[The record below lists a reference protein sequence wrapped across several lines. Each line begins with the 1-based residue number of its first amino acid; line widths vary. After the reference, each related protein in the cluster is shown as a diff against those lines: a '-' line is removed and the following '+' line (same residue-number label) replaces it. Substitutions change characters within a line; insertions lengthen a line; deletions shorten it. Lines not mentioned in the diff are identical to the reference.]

1 MKKLLLS
8 GSALLMFLGASA
20 QMASGGDGF
29 TYDNTSGASNCLV
42 NSLPSNGGVG
52 FYGGSFTESTNFI
65 TKEGDGSFLLQTE
78 SELASFPTPLWFFI
92 HETTGEGED
101 AQCTP
106 LGSNGGVDMSSQSVV
121 TILAKASSVNDTL
134 EFFLASGTGFPQT
147 STYNIGDGSSIL
159 ARHAFEKAGEYEL
172 FTFDFAS
179 IDADVWDGWAEKNAV
194 HQIGFRSA
202 TAGATFN
209 VLKIG
214 LGSSNGEIINSTS
227 SVAKASV
234 SVYPNPATD
243 VLNVSVGA
251 GNANVQLSSV
261 TGAVVA
267 SANGSG
273 NVVLSTSTVPA
284 GLYVVTVNS
293 ASGTTTS
300 KVVIK

>member
-1 MKKLLLS
+1 
-8 GSALLMFLGASA
+8 MFLGASA

-29 TYDNTSGASNCLV
+29 TYDNTSAASNCLV
-42 NSLPSNGGVG
+42 NNLPSTGGLGFNGGN
-52 FYGGSFTESTNFI
+52 FTSANI
-65 TKEGDGSFLLQTE
+65 PGGDGSFTLVTGDE
-78 SELASFPTPLWFFI
+78 IEVGVGPAWFFI
-92 HETTGEGED
+92 HETVGEGTD
-101 AQCTP
+101 AQCSP
-106 LGSNGGVDMSSQSVV
+106 LGENGGVDMSSQSAV
-121 TILAKASSVNDTL
+121 TILAKSGNVNDTL
-134 EFFLASGTGFPQT
+134 EFFLGSGTGFPS
-147 STYNIGDGSSIL
+147 STYNTGAGANGVNYIL
-159 ARHAFEKAGEYEL
+159 ARHGFSKAGEYEL
-172 FTFDFAS
+172 FSFDFAS
-179 IDADVWDGWAEKNAV
+179 LDAAVWDAWTNKNAI

-209 VLKIG
+209 VLKVG
-214 LGSSNGEIINSTS
+214 LGSSNGDIINSTS
-227 SVAKASV
+227 NVAKASV

-243 VLNVSVGA
+243 VLNVAVGA